1 MTSSSQFKQRKNL
14 PCEVQ
19 RFRFQCFINLYF
31 TSIGHAGPTRNTG
44 DAGRQ
49 GGPRCSAHL
58 SPTVALSKH
67 TLKAWENEPRVSDLG
82 GKARPCRDRRAMASQ
97 GPFAGV
103 RGGAQLPA
111 GGQAASQGHG
121 ALAGACPRRALC
133 WSGPR
138 PRAAFTTRYPLTS
151 ALPEPLTK
159 VSSPQERSEIY
170 KEYLFVQL
178 RSQTC

>member
-67 TLKAWENEPRVSDLG
+67 TLKAWENEPCVSDLG

-121 ALAGACPRRALC
+121 ALAGACPRRVPVLV
-133 WSGPR
+133 
-138 PRAAFTTRYPLTS
+138 RAPTESSIHHEVPANISSARTAYKGFFSTR
-151 ALPEPLTK
+151 A
-159 VSSPQERSEIY
+159 
-170 KEYLFVQL
+170 
-178 RSQTC
+178 